1 VSESQLAC
9 RVRRAMPPLS
19 SPIFLPRA
27 QDVNAESPPWE
38 PSTQL
43 YTEPCR
49 SCHLWTH
56 RSLEVLRVRR
66 PHLSSAVVLRVQ
78 VEQPSVSST
87 TVFPRCRPVAK
98 TRRVPFPRASAP
110 LFQSFTSCH
119 RQSPLSAASAAV
131 AGTAVA
137 TATTLK
143 RYVRTSAPGR
153 A

>member
-9 RVRRAMPPLS
+9 HVRHAMPPLS

-56 RSLEVLRVRR
+56 RSLEVLRVHR
-66 PHLSSAVVLRVQ
+66 PHLSSAVELRVQ

-98 TRRVPFPRASAP
+98 TRRVPLPRASAP
-110 LFQSFTSCH
+110 LFQSFTSELH
-119 RQSPLSAASAAV
+119 LMPSPKPPFRSQCRCGWHSS
-131 AGTAVA
+131 
-137 TATTLK
+137 
-143 RYVRTSAPGR
+143 RYRYHSQALR
-153 A
+153 AH